1 VEGDK
6 RARKVEKDHKR
17 RISKKKYLGVAP
29 HSLSIMK
36 YKKMIGYSGGRQES
50 QKGRR
55 RP

>member
-6 RARKVEKDHKR
+6 RARKVEDHNG
-17 RISKKKYLGVAP
+17 RILKNKILGCRP
-29 HSLSIMK
+29 CPLSIVK

-50 QKGRR
+50 QKGKK